1 MHRIFKY
8 CIGLVIALTGI
19 SVFPAFAQNYPE
31 RAVRMIVPFA
41 PGGTTDVLA
50 RILGQRLGEN
60 LGQQVLMDNRAGAA
74 GNLGTAIAAKAPPDG
89 YTLLLGVVSPLA
101 INVSLYGSKLPYSPV
116 RDFAPISLI
125 TKVPQ
130 VIALHPSVPARTVS
144 QLIALAKAHPG
155 KMTFGSAGNGTS
167 NHLVGELLKTMTGIK
182 MVHIPYKGAG
192 PASIAVF
199 SGEIDMMISG
209 PPAVMG
215 FFKQGRLYPLA
226 VTSATRSPS
235 LPAVPTMIES
245 GLPGF
250 EATAWYCMMAPAGT
264 PRPIIDVVRV
274 ALIKA
279 LDTPQVK
286 HRLFDEGAAAE
297 SSTPE
302 ELGAFIKAE
311 IDKWEKAVKLAGVKL
326 D

>member
-1 MHRIFKY
+1 
-8 CIGLVIALTGI
+8 
-19 SVFPAFAQNYPE
+19 
-31 RAVRMIVPFA
+31 
-41 PGGTTDVLA
+41 
-50 RILGQRLGEN
+50 
-60 LGQQVLMDNRAGAA
+60 
-74 GNLGTAIAAKAPPDG
+74 
-89 YTLLLGVVSPLA
+89 
-101 INVSLYGSKLPYSPV
+101 
-116 RDFAPISLI
+116 
-125 TKVPQ
+125 
-130 VIALHPSVPARTVS
+130 
-144 QLIALAKAHPG
+144 
-155 KMTFGSAGNGTS
+155 
-167 NHLVGELLKTMTGIK
+167 
-182 MVHIPYKGAG
+182 
-192 PASIAVF
+192 
-199 SGEIDMMISG
+199 
-209 PPAVMG
+209 MG

-286 HRLFDEGAAAE
+286 QRLFDEGAAAE